1 VDQKELVQ
9 ILAIVLVCAGLAF
22 LLAAG
27 AAYVAWRAR
36 KGYAEARAELDRKL
50 TEMAQIEKRY
60 ATQVTDQVQKHLRT
74 VLGTPESADVFAQ
87 ALVKHPPFLQAL
99 VVMVQ
104 SNPHFMDDGVNDLV
118 REIAKPETIPADVKR
133 QILDA
138 VHKAI
143 ATRAPDVLRN
153 DEAIDKVIRGIFRE
167 AARELPEEVRR
178 GIVAKLSE
186 DVISR
191 VESWIENG
199 DDEDL
204 TEIARAIVKELGV
217 LENLP
222 EATRTRLLEVIGES
236 VVSSVENWA
245 NDDDDDL
252 RDLAIA
258 AMRDVGKLENLTPE
272 LRARLLKIIEDD
284 VVSSVENWAA
294 DGEDDDLGA
303 LATAALRDVGKL
315 ENLTAE
321 TRDKLAKIIGDGLVS
336 RIEGILENDDEEL
349 EDLVRAAL
357 KRVVENGTVKAL
369 REVRST

>member
-1 VDQKELVQ
+1 MEQKELVQ
-9 ILAIVLVCAGLAF
+9 VLAIVLVCAGLAF
-22 LLAAG
+22 LLAAS
-27 AAYVAWRAR
+27 ATYIAWRAR
-36 KGYAEARAELDRKL
+36 KGYSEARTALDQKIAEV
-50 TEMAQIEKRY
+50 TQIEKRY

-87 ALVKHPPFLQAL
+87 ALVKHPPFLQSL
-99 VVMVQ
+99 VQIVNG
-104 SNPHFMDDGVNDLV
+104 NPRFVDDISGDIIRDL
-118 REIAKPETIPADVKR
+118 AKPEAIPADVR
-133 QILDA
+133 AQIVSA
-138 VHKAI
+138 VHKAVV
-143 ATRAPDVLRN
+143 ARVPEVLQN

-167 AARELPEEVRR
+167 AARELPEEVRQ

-186 DVISR
+186 DVVSR

-204 TEIARAIVKELGV
+204 ADIARTVVKELGT
-217 LENLP
+217 LANLP
-222 EATRTRLLEVIGES
+222 ETARTRLLEVIGED

-245 NDDDDDL
+245 SDEDDDL
-252 RDLAIA
+252 RNLAVT
-258 AMRDVGKLENLTPE
+258 AMREVGKLENLTPE

-284 VVSSVENWAA
+284 ILASVENWAA
-294 DGEDDDLGA
+294 DGEDDDLGV
-303 LATAALRDVGKL
+303 LATEALRDVGKL
-315 ENLTAE
+315 ENLTTE